1 MSAIIT
7 SQFRLRNANNFI
19 SLVKKSAIDATAEKF
34 FVFIGKSD
42 AWSLNKDDNSDTVP
56 DQPKDT
62 LVTARDAWQNMI
74 ALKKVTECINL
85 APRHNWIAGDTSVVA
100 WDDNMIDQEGEIYQK
115 KYYVMTDE
123 FKVYKCIVAGSSGTT
138 SKPTHTSTE
147 PFAGADGYL
156 WKYMF
161 TVSLS
166 DGSKFLTN
174 YYIPVKTVVEPVANS
189 NDGPL
194 NDDDEIKLDNQEA
207 NKTLAGK
214 IYRYKVRNG
223 GTGYT
228 SAPTVTVY
236 GNGTNATAVATLGSG
251 LNAGRIVSVVPSQ
264 TTKTVTFTASSELV
278 TSSTNHGFLNGDEIV
293 FNSVPSASGLSTS
306 RTYYVIFVSSN
317 TFKLSQ
323 TYNRDTGASAV
334 INITADGSGT
344 FTTVGSGANYSVA
357 FTEITGGGGSGAVVE
372 PILSPNNGHGTD
384 PVSELGAFFAGVY
397 TTLENTEADAVKDFI
412 VEGSF
417 RQIGLIQ
424 NPTLASNA
432 TADQRTYSALQ
443 QLQIDTV
450 TAGATTG
457 VIQIGDYITQSTN
470 LVNGFPVPLSS
481 DAVAFVDDIDLD
493 ANPPYIKYH
502 QNDKTGYAPFLA
514 NGVSVRGKTGGVT
527 KILTTGVPSGTGL
540 RPAEVVKFTGEIL
553 FIENRRV
560 INRTLSQV
568 EDIKIVIEF

>member
-1 MSAIIT
+1 M
-7 SQFRLRNANNFI
+7 
-19 SLVKKSAIDATAEKF
+19 
-34 FVFIGKSD
+34 
-42 AWSLNKDDNSDTVP
+42 
-56 DQPKDT
+56 
-62 LVTARDAWQNMI
+62 
-74 ALKKVTECINL
+74 
-85 APRHNWIAGDTSVVA
+85 
-100 WDDNMIDQEGEIYQK
+100 
-115 KYYVMTDE
+115 
-123 FKVYKCIVAGSSGTT
+123 
-138 SKPTHTSTE
+138 
-147 PFAGADGYL
+147 
-156 WKYMF
+156 
-161 TVSLS
+161 
-166 DGSKFLTN
+166 
-174 YYIPVKTVVEPVANS
+174 
-189 NDGPL
+189 
-194 NDDDEIKLDNQEA
+194 
-207 NKTLAGK
+207 
-214 IYRYKVRNG
+214 
-223 GTGYT
+223 
-228 SAPTVTVY
+228 
-236 GNGTNATAVATLGSG
+236 GSG

-372 PILSPNNGHGTD
+372 PILSPDNGHGTD

-397 TTLENTEADAVKDFI
+397 TTLENTEADAIKDFI

-424 NPTLASNA
+424 NPTLESGVDSA
-432 TADQRTYSALQ
+432 QKTYSALK

-502 QNDKTGYAPFLA
+502 QNDKTGYAPFNPSSNA
-514 NGVSVRGKTGGVT
+514 EFIRGRTGGVT
-527 KILTTGVPSGTGL
+527 QILATGVPSGTGL
-540 RPAEVVKFTGEIL
+540 RPAEVVKFTGQIL

-560 INRTLSQV
+560 INRTSSQV